1 MYYFDTSAAVDFDG
15 AIFTSIVNS
24 TPDETYL
31 LNTMGE
37 NRSWFTPRQFDRA
50 KLARRIYAMM
60 SCDFCRYFQNMV
72 RIHTMKNCLFIIEYI
87 TVANTIFGPDA
98 GSLKGKT
105 VRITPSRVVQNYSA
119 VPESIRHLH
128 RQVNIAVDI
137 IYVNSLSFLVTLSWR
152 LKYTK
157 SMFIKRRKRSQ

>member
-1 MYYFDTSAAVDFDG
+1 
-15 AIFTSIVNS
+15 
-24 TPDETYL
+24 
-31 LNTMGE
+31 
-37 NRSWFTPRQFDRA
+37 
-50 KLARRIYAMM
+50 
-60 SCDFCRYFQNMV
+60 
-72 RIHTMKNCLFIIEYI
+72 MKNCLFIIEYI